1 MIFQA
6 RPLLAHAIE
15 TGDFGELPDPKLGNN
30 YNETEMFRMIEAAAA
45 CTRHSASMRPRMGK
59 VTMNHN

>member
-6 RPLLAHAIE
+6 RPLLAQAIE
-15 TGDFGELPDPKLGNN
+15 TGDFGELPDLRLGNN
-30 YNETEMFRMIEAAAA
+30 YNETEMFRMVEAAAA

-59 VTMNHN
+59 VSMKNN